1 MNALHLRA
9 VKTMS
14 RPYDLHDTEITR
26 PDSMMTVRS
35 DPLDAAYV
43 RG

>member
-26 PDSMMTVRS
+26 PGSMMIVRP
-35 DPLDAAYV
+35 DLLEVTYEQ
-43 RG
+43 

>member
-1 MNALHLRA
+1 MNALHLHA

-26 PDSMMTVRS
+26 PGSMMSVRP
-35 DPLDAAYV
+35 DPLEVIYV
-43 RG
+43 